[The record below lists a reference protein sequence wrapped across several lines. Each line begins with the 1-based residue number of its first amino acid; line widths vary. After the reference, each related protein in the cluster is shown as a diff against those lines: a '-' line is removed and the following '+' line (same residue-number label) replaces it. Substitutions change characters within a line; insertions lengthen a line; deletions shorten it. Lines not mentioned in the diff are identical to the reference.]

1 MSAAIATPSQTCAA
15 LAEQLLQQ
23 HQGGIPIEEVIIGK
37 PEDHRRSPRRNFAC
51 WQLVAEYDGVTLPAQ
66 EDFQLRLCQDI
77 SPGGVSFLSNV
88 RPQSEDLIIALG
100 QIPFIFFHVNF
111 AHAVRRRD
119 LEGHPLQI
127 GCRFIKRLM
136 G

>member
-1 MSAAIATPSQTCAA
+1 MSAAIATPSQSCAA

-23 HQGGIPIEEVIIGK
+23 HQSSIAIEDVALGTS
-37 PEDHRRSPRRNFAC
+37 EDRRRTTRRNFVC
-51 WQLVAEYDGVTLPAQ
+51 WQLVAEFNGVTLPAQ

-77 SPGGVSFLSNV
+77 SSGGVSFLSDE
-88 RPQSEDLIIALG
+88 RPRSEDLVIALG

-111 AHAVRRRD
+111 ARAVRRRD
-119 LEGHPLQI
+119 LEGHPLLI
-127 GCRFIKRLM
+127 GCRFIKRLI

>member
-1 MSAAIATPSQTCAA
+1 MSAVIATPSQTCAA
-15 LAEQLLQQ
+15 LAEQLLQE
-23 HQGGIPIEEVIIGK
+23 HQSSLAIDNGEMEST
-37 PEDHRRSPRRNFAC
+37 EDRRRTTRRNFVC
-51 WQLVAEYDGVTLPAQ
+51 WQLVAEFNGVNLPPQ

-77 SPGGVSFLSNV
+77 SSGGISFLSDE
-88 RPQSEDLIIALG
+88 RPRSEDLVIALG

-111 AHAVRRRD
+111 ARAVRRRD
-119 LEGHPLQI
+119 LEGHPLLI